1 MKKIYLIA
9 TVLFSLALSLTSCSK
24 DDAESSN
31 YNIVANAGEAVAK
44 SYTGTWTRTLG
55 DEVVTSQGTITLA
68 GTDQAH
74 VVKITIATNSDVA
87 LDETTFNANITQR
100 NDTRFDITVHAS
112 DVFTTSTGF
121 RMIVDNGAI
130 TACDFIKSVRVGR
143 KTNEYFYNFKSN

>member
-74 VVKITIATNSDVA
+74 VAIIRIILLLN
-87 LDETTFNANITQR
+87 TTFGYCYLI
-100 NDTRFDITVHAS
+100 
-112 DVFTTSTGF
+112 
-121 RMIVDNGAI
+121 AI
-130 TACDFIKSVRVGR
+130 PIEHL
-143 KTNEYFYNFKSN
+143 KT